1 MLGRLMTTRRFVP
14 LFWCQFFSAF
24 NDNFV
29 KNALVVLILFQLALE
44 NGPLLVTLA
53 GGLFMLPFFLLS
65 SVGGE
70 MADRFDK
77 AVVARRLKFAEIFVV
92 LVAGVGFVLHE
103 PYVLLAAL
111 TGMGVMG
118 ALFGPIKYGI
128 LPDHLSR
135 EELVAGNALVETAT
149 FLAILG
155 GTVGGT
161 LAIKHMEP
169 HLVAGVTVGFGV
181 VSWIAAAFIPRT
193 GSRAPDLKIDFN
205 IARGTYR
212 LLRQLYAQRPIF
224 KAALVVSWFW
234 AVGIIA
240 LSLVPTIVKENVGGD
255 ENVTTL
261 FIACFVVGIAFGS
274 LLAARLSR
282 GRIIL
287 ALAPIGSF
295 LMGLFGLDLGL
306 LMMGDA
312 PAVGSV
318 TWATFFSD
326 PHGVRAAFDLIGF
339 ATAGGLLIVPVFA
352 WMQAASGE
360 DERAR
365 VIAGNNVLNAAF
377 MVAATV
383 IIVGLQAAGLGAALL
398 FALTAAA
405 SLVAAFVIAR
415 LLPGSFLRDLVLLIF
430 RFAFR
435 LEVHGE
441 EHLRNAGPNAVIA
454 VNHVSFLDAPLV
466 MSLLDTDPV
475 FAIDKT
481 IATRWWVKPFLKLAR
496 TYALDPTKPMA
507 TRALINQVKAG
518 DSLVIFPEGR
528 ITVTGSLMKIYD
540 GAALVADKA
549 GAPVIP
555 VRIDGLEQTP
565 FSHLN
570 AKQTHKR
577 WFPKVTVTILPSR
590 RLDVDQTLV
599 GRRRRHA
606 AGAALTDEMS
616 DAIFRTTPIDRTLP
630 EAVAAAAAK
639 YGSGRIAVQDPLGA
653 ELSYSKLLLGTS
665 VLAQKLAAETVA
677 GETVGVLLPNSAGV
691 AVVLLALQRIG
702 RVPAML
708 NFTAGPA
715 NLVAACKA
723 AEIRTVYCARS
734 FVEKARLE
742 KEIAALSQAVR
753 VVMLEDLRASI
764 GTMDKLRGFLGARSI
779 PRGDPE
785 APAVVLFTSGSEG
798 TPKGV
803 VLSHRNILANC
814 AQVAARIDFGPADI
828 IFNVLPVF
836 HSFGL
841 TGGLM
846 LPLVSGVKTYLYP
859 SPLHYRIIPELVYA
873 TNATALFGTDTFL
886 TGYARSAN
894 AYDFR
899 SLRFVVAG
907 AEPVKPETRKV
918 WSERFGLRILEGYG
932 ITEASPVVAVNT
944 PMFNKAGTVGRL
956 LPALEH
962 RLEAVDGV
970 DTGGRLMLRG
980 PNIMLGYL
988 RSEAPG
994 VLEPPPE
1001 GWHDTGDIV
1010 AVDTEGFV
1018 AIKGRLKR
1026 FAKVAGEMVSLSAV
1040 ESFVQ
1045 AAFPA
1050 HQHAAVALPDPRK
1063 GERIVLVTT
1072 EPGLTRAAVVE
1083 AGRAAHAAELMFPAE
1098 VLIVEHLPLLGSGKT
1113 DYVGITRLVA
1123 ERTAA
1128 VAAAAAPAEAAAAA
1142 RAAE

>member
-29 KNALVVLILFQLALE
+29 KNALALLILYTLALE
-44 NGPLLVTLA
+44 NGPVLVTLA

-65 SVGGE
+65 SLGGE

-77 AVVARRLKFAEIFVV
+77 AVVARRLKFIEIFVV
-92 LVAGVGFVLHE
+92 AVAGVGFLLHD
-103 PYVLLAAL
+103 VTILLAAL
-111 TGMGVMG
+111 TGMGVLG

-135 EELVAGNALVETAT
+135 DELVAGNALVETAT

-155 GTVGGT
+155 GTVGGG
-161 LAIKHMEP
+161 LAIH
-169 HLVAGVTVGFGV
+169 HLNHELIAIITIGFGV
-181 VSWIAAAFIPRT
+181 ISWISAAFIPRT

-205 IARGTYR
+205 IARGTFR
-212 LLRQLYAQRPIF
+212 LLKQLYAQPQLFRG
-224 KAALVVSWFW
+224 ALVVSWFW
-234 AVGIIA
+234 AVGIVV
-240 LSLVPTIVKENVGGD
+240 LSLLPTLVKENVGGD
-255 ENVTTL
+255 ESVTTL
-261 FIACFVVGIAFGS
+261 FLACFVVGIAFGS

-287 ALAPIGSF
+287 ALAPIGSV

-306 LMMGDA
+306 LLMGDA
-312 PAVGSV
+312 PAPNSV

-326 PHGVRAAFDLIGF
+326 AHGVRAAFDLVGF

-352 WMQAASGE
+352 WLQASSGE

-383 IIVGLQAAGLGAALL
+383 IIVALQAAGLGAATL
-398 FALTAAA
+398 FALTAAI
-405 SLVAAFVIAR
+405 SLVAAFVIAK
-415 LLPGSFLRDLVLLIF
+415 LLPGSFVRDLVLLIF
-430 RFAFR
+430 RFVFR

-441 EHLRNAGPNAVIA
+441 EHLRNAGPNAVVA

-518 DSLVIFPEGR
+518 ESLVIFPEGR

-540 GAALVADKA
+540 GAALIADKA
-549 GAPVIP
+549 EAPVVP
-555 VRIDGLEQTP
+555 VRIDGLERTP
-565 FSHLN
+565 FSHLDR
-570 AKQTHKR
+570 KQANKA

-590 RLDVDQTLV
+590 RLEVDQTLV

-606 AGAALTDEMS
+606 AGAALTDEMA
-616 DAIFRTTPIDRTLP
+616 DAIFRTTRIDRTLP
-630 EAVAAAAAK
+630 EAVAAAAVK
-639 YGSGRIAVQDPLGA
+639 YGKGRIAVQDPLGA

-665 VLAQKLAAETVA
+665 VLAQKLGSETVA
-677 GETVGVLLPNSAGV
+677 GEKVGVLLPNSAGV

-715 NLVAACKA
+715 NLVAACRA
-723 AEIRTVYCARS
+723 AEVRTVYSSRA

-742 KEIAALSQAVR
+742 KEIAALSAAVR

-779 PRGDPE
+779 PRGDPD

-962 RLEAVDGV
+962 RLDAVDGV
-970 DTGGRLMLRG
+970 EVGGRLMLRG
-980 PNIMLGYL
+980 PNVMLGYL
-988 RSEAPG
+988 RVEAPG
-994 VLEPPPE
+994 VIEPPPE

-1010 AVDTEGFV
+1010 AIDAEGFV

-1045 AAFPA
+1045 AAFPD

-1072 EPGLTRAAVVE
+1072 QPDLTRAAVME
-1083 AGRAAHAAELMFPAE
+1083 AGRAAHAAELMFPSD
-1098 VLIVEHLPLLGSGKT
+1098 VIVVEHLPLLGSGKT
-1113 DYVGITRLVA
+1113 DYVGIARLAA
-1123 ERTAA
+1123 ERAA
-1128 VAAAAAPAEAAAAA
+1128 QAGAGAGAGAPAAAG
-1142 RAAE
+1142 AAE